1 LIRKKHG
8 VTKTNKS
15 EKIVS
20 KEKPPK
26 EMKQKKQNNTPD
38 KITPKLNNKKNDS
51 KTQKIKTTE
60 LHTKQ
65 KRKIE
70 TVTESVSHKKQKLE
84 QEILEK
90 EYNLHNEESES
101 DELSSGDVKDDM
113 ASESADELIGNEDSD
128 FSELQ
133 KNLQQKMIGARFRW
147 LNEQLYTTS
156 GKDSFKMFKENP
168 NLFQVYH
175 DGFRSQVESWSI
187 NPVEFFIAELKELPK
202 KLIVADFGCGEAVLA
217 KSVPQTVHS
226 FDLVA
231 VNENV
236 VACDMSRVPLSSKS
250 VDIAIYCLSL
260 MGTNITDYLKE
271 AYRVLRVGG
280 TLKIAEV
287 SSRIINEAIFIK
299 SLTDLGFDLI
309 KQQEISKMFIII
321 DLKKS
326 NRIPQQNVK
335 VSLKPCVYKKR

>member
-1 LIRKKHG
+1 
-8 VTKTNKS
+8 
-15 EKIVS
+15 
-20 KEKPPK
+20 
-26 EMKQKKQNNTPD
+26 
-38 KITPKLNNKKNDS
+38 
-51 KTQKIKTTE
+51 
-60 LHTKQ
+60 
-65 KRKIE
+65 
-70 TVTESVSHKKQKLE
+70 
-84 QEILEK
+84 
-90 EYNLHNEESES
+90 
-101 DELSSGDVKDDM
+101 M
-113 ASESADELIGNEDSD
+113 ASESPDELIGNEDSD